1 MSLKQLTIIE
11 KHRKAVRIL
20 LILEKGQSE
29 RGKSQTSKQDIAERN
44 N

>member
-1 MSLKQLTIIE
+1 MSPKQLKIIE
-11 KHRKAVRIL
+11 KHLKAVKL
-20 LILEKGQSE
+20 LFILEKGQSE